1 MNSKLKAHILVLI
14 GNFFFGASAVAVK
27 TLTPAV
33 MPPLAI
39 NVLRVGVALILF
51 WLLFLAKPS
60 KASIRKKDIGR
71 FILCAALGVTI
82 NQIMYIKGASLT
94 SPIHT
99 SLLSLATPIAITI
112 IAAWLLK
119 EAITIYKITG
129 LILGIGG
136 AAILVLLKNY
146 ADKESDSIGD
156 LLIITNAVS
165 YAFYLV
171 LARPLMNNYKPI
183 HVTRWVF
190 LFGAIMIM
198 PIGWGDFMKV
208 DWHAFEF
215 KHWFALAFLVFGAT
229 FLAYMFIVVGIAKL
243 GSSITGTYIYTQ
255 PVFATIISM
264 ILFGEKL
271 TLIKIVAALLI
282 FGGVFFVNFKRKD
295 IAIDENNTI
304 EKVD

>member
-1 MNSKLKAHILVLI
+1 MSSKLKAHLLVLI

-27 TLTPAV
+27 ALTPAV

-39 NVLRVGVALILF
+39 NVLRVGIALILF
-51 WLLFLAKPS
+51 WLLFAIKPS
-60 KASIRKKDIGR
+60 NPSIRKKDVLR
-71 FILCAALGVTI
+71 FILCAGLGVTI
-82 NQIMYIKGASLT
+82 NQIMYVKGASLT

-119 EAITIYKITG
+119 EAITIYKILG

-136 AAILVLLKNY
+136 AATLVLIKNH
-146 ADKESDSIGD
+146 ADKESNSIGD

-171 LARPLMNNYKPI
+171 LARPLMNTYKPI

-190 LFGAIMIM
+190 LFGAIMIV

-215 KHWFALAFLVFGAT
+215 HHWFALAFLVLGAT
-229 FLAYMFIVVGIAKL
+229 FLAYMFMVVGIAKL
-243 GSSITGTYIYTQ
+243 GSSVTGTYIYTQ

-271 TLIKIVAALLI
+271 TVIKVAAALLI
-282 FGGVFFVNFKRKD
+282 FSGVFLVNYKKAVAADEKD
-295 IAIDENNTI
+295 GLQ
-304 EKVD
+304 KSS